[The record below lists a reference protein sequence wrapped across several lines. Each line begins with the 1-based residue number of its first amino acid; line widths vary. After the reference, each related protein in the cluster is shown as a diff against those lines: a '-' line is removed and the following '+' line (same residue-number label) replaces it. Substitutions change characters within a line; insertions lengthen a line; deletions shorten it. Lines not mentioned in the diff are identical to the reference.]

1 MKAVTLSKED
11 VFKGPTNRNVP
22 GACAILAQKK
32 DYLISSFSSLKSQ
45 EVEKG
50 HFTVI
55 MERLNA
61 A

>member
-22 GACAILAQKK
+22 GACAILATKRLFDLFIQ
-32 DYLISSFSSLKSQ
+32 FAVKSGSG
-45 EVEKG
+45 KC
-50 HFTVI
+50 HFNVI

-61 A
+61 P